1 MAMSPRS
8 LRDACSCFVL
18 VVASV
23 YAGCAESSYDPEY
36 LSTPGS
42 EDFGATDGFDAG
54 FDGEDGEDS
63 ATPNT
68 SDEDEPGV
76 ARDAAVLPAATSD
89 AGKADAAVDA
99 GVWSD
104 AAAAVPADGGKPD
117 AAVVDAATPPA
128 AATDAGKADAAVP
141 ATDSGTTTPSADA
154 GTATDA
160 STPVKP
166 TSECVPGTYKGAFSG
181 QVSFIPSLFGSLLSV
196 DITGAITISMGTNTS
211 GNQLVISD
219 GSVTGKDQ
227 DGRPITA
234 VVTGTLDCVTK
245 KLLNG
250 KLTNGKY
257 VRSSSNT
264 VEFSGTVTA
273 DYSPNPPSAAGAWKT
288 SGGFLEGGGGSWSA
302 VHVP

>member
-1 MAMSPRS
+1 
-8 LRDACSCFVL
+8 
-18 VVASV
+18 
-23 YAGCAESSYDPEY
+23 
-36 LSTPGS
+36 
-42 EDFGATDGFDAG
+42 
-54 FDGEDGEDS
+54 
-63 ATPNT
+63 
-68 SDEDEPGV
+68 
-76 ARDAAVLPAATSD
+76 
-89 AGKADAAVDA
+89 
-99 GVWSD
+99 
-104 AAAAVPADGGKPD
+104 
-117 AAVVDAATPPA
+117 
-128 AATDAGKADAAVP
+128 VP
-141 ATDSGTTTPSADA
+141 ATDSGTTTPPADA
-154 GTATDA
+154 GTAADA

-166 TSECVPGTYKGAFSG
+166 ASECVPGTYKGSFSG

-196 DITGAITISMGTNTS
+196 DITGAITINMGTNTS

-219 GSVTGKDQ
+219 GSVTGNDQ